1 MGQSAKAIYVIEL
14 GEMSSKS
21 ARTVSPKGKLVV
33 ENTSEVAEERQCVA
47 PLRRLALPVGR
58 LRPYD
63 PLRWLQ
69 LGDGALSCVQKARLI
84 SRCAHE
90 MTILDHIQRRWHAI
104 LHKNEELL

>member
-1 MGQSAKAIYVIEL
+1 MQSHAMGQSAEAVYVIEL

-21 ARTVSPKGKLVV
+21 ARTVSRKGKLVV

-63 PLRWLQ
+63 PLHR
-69 LGDGALSCVQKARLI
+69 
-84 SRCAHE
+84 
-90 MTILDHIQRRWHAI
+90 
-104 LHKNEELL
+104 